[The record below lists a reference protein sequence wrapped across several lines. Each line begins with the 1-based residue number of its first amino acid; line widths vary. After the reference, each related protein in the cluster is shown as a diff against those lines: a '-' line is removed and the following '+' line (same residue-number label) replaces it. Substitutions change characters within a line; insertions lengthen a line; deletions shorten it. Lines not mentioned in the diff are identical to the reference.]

1 MHIDASGGRGCS
13 AGREDSVQTAVQ
25 PVAPSVPPKASL
37 LYDPKARGLFYQA
50 VLVAAVTLLL
60 YAAATNAID
69 NLRRAKIAS
78 GFGFLSTTAGFD
90 ISQTLIPFSAAGST
104 YGQAFVVGLLNTLVV
119 AAIGVVFATIFGFVI
134 GVARLSKNWIV
145 SSLATVYIE
154 VIRNIPLL
162 LQLLF
167 WYIAVLTPLPAPRQS
182 IEMGAGF
189 FVNSRGLFMPRPI
202 FASDVWVLLAVI
214 ALGIVGAIAF
224 RIWAKRR
231 QAQTGRQYPVGS
243 VAIGLIAVVPLL
255 VWGGLALFGANPI
268 SFDMPKKGTFNLTG
282 GSQILPEFVAL
293 LLGLTIYTAAFIA
306 EVVRAGILAVSRG
319 QTEAAASLGLRPGQI
334 LRLVVIPQAMRVIIP
349 PLTSQYLNLTKNS
362 SLAVAIG
369 YPDLVQVFMGTVLNQ
384 TGQAIEV
391 VAITMGVYLT
401 VSLLTSLFM
410 NIYNSRVAIVER

>member
-1 MHIDASGGRGCS
+1 M
-13 AGREDSVQTAVQ
+13 QTAVQ
-25 PVAPSVPPKASL
+25 PAIPSTPAKVPF
-37 LYDPKARGLFYQA
+37 LYDPRVRGLFYQV
-50 VLVAAVTLLL
+50 VLVAVVAFLL

-104 YGQAFVVGLLNTLVV
+104 YGEAFIVGLLNTLVV
-119 AAIGVVFATIFGFVI
+119 AVIGVFFATILGFVM

-145 SSLATVYIE
+145 SSLATVYVE
-154 VIRNIPLL
+154 VLRNIPLL

-182 IEMGAGF
+182 IDMGAGF
-189 FVNSRGLFMPRPI
+189 LINSRGLFMPRPI
-202 FASDVWVLLAVI
+202 FAGDAWAVGVVLV
-214 ALGIVGAIAF
+214 LGVVGALAF
-224 RIWAKRR
+224 RTWARR
-231 QAQTGRQYPVGS
+231 QQAQTGRQYPVGLT
-243 VAIGLIAVVPLL
+243 ALGLVVVLPLL
-255 VWGGLALFGANPI
+255 VWGLLALAGANPI
-268 SFDMPKKGTFNLTG
+268 TFDLPKKGTFNLTG

-319 QTEAAASLGLRPGQI
+319 QTEAASSLGLKPAQT

-391 VAITMGVYLT
+391 VAVTMGVYLT
-401 VSLLTSLFM
+401 ISLLTSLFM